1 METRE
6 DIARAL
12 KEAVIE
18 TFTNTLSLPP
28 AVKEV
33 GGRDLNTIVS
43 GRSIV
48 ASVGFTGRMEGICI
62 IVFTDEAA
70 QKVVSKMLSCDL
82 SDAAQEVFDGVGE
95 IANILAGGVVR
106 RCAKPN
112 EHFDISI
119 PSVVRV
125 DNPLS
130 IIEWEH
136 TNTVHMAVDC
146 GELKFAVSVS
156 YVFDKKS
163 QKVKKDAEA
172 QEKQRIA
179 EKYLKNLIE

>member
-6 DIARAL
+6 DIAQAL

-18 TFTNTLSLPP
+18 TFTSTLALPP
-28 AVKEV
+28 VVNEV
-33 GGRDLNTIVS
+33 GGKDLNSIVS

-48 ASVGFTGRMEGICI
+48 ASVGFTGRMEGICV

-70 QKVVSKMLSCDL
+70 QKVVSKMLSCEL

-106 RCAKPN
+106 RCAQPN

-136 TNTVHMAVDC
+136 SNAVHVAVDC
-146 GELKFAVSVS
+146 GGLKFAVSVS
-156 YVFDKKS
+156 YIFDKKS
-163 QKVKKDAEA
+163 RKEKKDTDAK
-172 QEKQRIA
+172 EKQRIA